1 MIEQVFVNKVIKGI
15 INEESWALKYVGK
28 LPQMIDSAYGDGD
41 GKLSISDV
49 DDVVANIAAS
59 IGEKVSD
66 VGSLM
71 SHILPNAGE
80 TLSNI
85 GSTVTGL
92 GETAASTLASTGSA
106 IVDEGGDFFESVG
119 DAIAEGLSWLASFLN

>member
-1 MIEQVFVNKVIKGI
+1 MIEQVIVNRVIKGL

-28 LPQMIDSAYGDGD
+28 LPQMIDSAYGDG
-41 GKLSISDV
+41 KLTISDV
-49 DDVVANIAAS
+49 DDVVANIASS
-59 IGEKVSD
+59 IGEKVSE
-66 VGSLM
+66 VGNLM

-106 IVDEGGDFFESVG
+106 IVDNGGDILEDVG
-119 DAIAEGLSWLASFLN
+119 DTIAEGLSWLASFWN

>member
-1 MIEQVFVNKVIKGI
+1 MVEQLIVNRVIKGLI
-15 INEESWALKYVGK
+15 KEEDWAMKYVSK

-41 GKLSISDV
+41 GKLNLSDV
-49 DDVVANIAAS
+49 DDIVANIASS

-66 VGSLM
+66 VGNVM
-71 SHILPNAGE
+71 SHVLPNMGE

-85 GSTVTGL
+85 GSTVTGI

-106 IVDEGGDFFESVG
+106 LIDNGEDIMDTIGE
-119 DAIAEGLSWLASFLN
+119 AIAEGLSWLASFWN

>member
-1 MIEQVFVNKVIKGI
+1 MVEQIIVNKVIKGL
-15 INEESWALKYVGK
+15 INKESWAIKYAGK

-41 GKLSISDV
+41 GKLTISDV
-49 DDVVANIAAS
+49 DDVVASIASS

-66 VGSLM
+66 VGNLM
-71 SHILPNAGE
+71 SHVLPNAGE

-85 GSTVTGL
+85 GNTVTGL

-106 IVDEGGDFFESVG
+106 IVDNGGEVMEGIG
-119 DAIAEGLSWLASFLN
+119 DAIIDLLDSLF

>member
-1 MIEQVFVNKVIKGI
+1 MVEQIIVNRVIKGL
-15 INEESWALKYVGK
+15 INEESWAMKYVGK

-41 GKLSISDV
+41 GKLTISDV
-49 DDVVANIAAS
+49 DDVIASIASS

-66 VGSLM
+66 VGNLM
-71 SHILPNAGE
+71 SHMLPNAGE

-85 GSTVTGL
+85 GNTVTGL
-92 GETAASTLASTGSA
+92 GETAASALASTGTV
-106 IVDEGGDFFESVG
+106 IVDNGGEVMEGIG